1 MKNRRNKLT
10 GILLVGLYI
19 SGILLVG
26 LLSSCSKQI
35 ESDAFGNFE
44 AIETIISSEATGTLI
59 SFNIEEGQIYQM
71 NEEVG
76 IIDTLNLHL
85 QKNQLL
91 ASKASVSSKIAN
103 ILSQI
108 AVYKEQ
114 KTTLLKDQERLQ
126 ALLKDGA
133 ATQKQ
138 VDDINGAI
146 NVTDKQIA
154 SIETQNSG
162 VLNEIKSLEWKS
174 KIIDDQISKCKITN
188 PIKGTVLEKYVE
200 QNEFVN
206 RGKPLYKIANL
217 EVLELRV
224 YVSGTQLSQIKIGQK
239 VTVLTDKSKTENFEN
254 EGIISW
260 ISNQAEFT
268 PKIIQTKE
276 ERVKLVYAVK
286 VKVKNDG
293 RLKIGMPGEI
303 LIQK

>member
-1 MKNRRNKLT
+1 MKNSRNILVS
-10 GILLVGLYI
+10 ILLIALF
-19 SGILLVG
+19 SACTEQ
-26 LLSSCSKQI
+26 S

-76 IIDTLNLHL
+76 IVDSLNLHL

-103 ILSQI
+103 IVSQI
-108 AVYKEQ
+108 AIYKEQ
-114 KTTLLKDQERLQ
+114 KIILLKDQKRLHV
-126 ALLKDGA
+126 LLKDGA

-146 NVTDKQIA
+146 NVIDKQIA
-154 SIETQNSG
+154 SIETQNSS
-162 VLNEIKSLEWKS
+162 VLNEIKSLEWKA
-174 KIIDDQISKCKITN
+174 KIIDDQIIKCKIKN
-188 PIKGTVLEKYVE
+188 PINGTVLEKYAE

-206 RGKPLYKIANL
+206 TGKPLYKIANL
-217 EVLELRV
+217 DVLELRV
-224 YVSGTQLSQIKIGQK
+224 YVSGAQLSQIKIGQK
-239 VTVLTDKSKTENFEN
+239 VSVLTDESKTENFEN

-260 ISNQAEFT
+260 ISSQAEFT

-303 LIQK
+303 IMTN